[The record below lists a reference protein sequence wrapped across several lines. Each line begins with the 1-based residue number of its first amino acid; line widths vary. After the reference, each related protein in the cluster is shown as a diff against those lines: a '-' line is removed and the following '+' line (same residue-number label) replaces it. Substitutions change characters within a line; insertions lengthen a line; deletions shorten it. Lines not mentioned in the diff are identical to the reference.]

1 MVVTFNCASS
11 NCFHENLLIIDMNIE
26 FRRRLRVGLRGIA
39 HVTVSI
45 GILCDLANLPYLSVQ
60 VMEGALGLMVGW
72 EGLMDI
78 IDAIRLPPD
87 PFPHNHVDILA
98 PYPNQP
104 QNPDNQLVEDH
115 PHHE

>member
-1 MVVTFNCASS
+1 MWRFNCASS

-26 FRRRLRVGLRGIA
+26 FRRRLWVGLRGIA

-45 GILCDLANLPYLSVQ
+45 SMLSQLVNERYISVQ
-60 VMEGALGLMVGW
+60 AMEGALGLMVGW
-72 EGLMDI
+72 EGLLDI
-78 IDAIRLPPD
+78 IDAIRPP
-87 PFPHNHVDILA
+87 PAPVPHNHVDILA
-98 PYPNQP
+98 PYPHQP